1 MRAKE
6 EPKLTFSIEQ
16 GHATPGKVTLAP
28 VHFSKNSRTFGRS
41 PDVSHQESKTSAK
54 RVVKKFL
61 KSLRHEGGFSWGI
74 SKKKVFVT

>member
-6 EPKLTFSIEQ
+6 EPKLTFSIGQ
-16 GHATPGKVTLAP
+16 GHATTGKVTLAP
-28 VHFSKNSRTFGRS
+28 VHLQKTLGRS
-41 PDVSHQESKTSAK
+41 PNVSHQESKTSAK

-74 SKKKVFVT
+74 SQKVFAFVT